1 MSSDTD
7 TRRRGDRRSTIDPRH
22 SHGWVMAPGS
32 SIRAS
37 ASEVAVVDILSDL
50 EGYSGRRIE
59 VGGQITNLRTG
70 TFRSK
75 QPQYT
80 FDLSD
85 GMRSILVFGSGSPP
99 CPNG

>member
-1 MSSDTD
+1 M
-7 TRRRGDRRSTIDPRH
+7 
-22 SHGWVMAPGS
+22 
-32 SIRAS
+32 
-37 ASEVAVVDILSDL
+37 AVVDILSDL

-99 CPNG
+99 CPNGATAVVVGTLGTRKRANQITGTIDAVDVQCR